1 MLTTSQRGLTIAA
14 LLALAGCGKSPTPV
28 TRPTPNT
35 NVASAK
41 PAAGAIALSTLWQS
55 RVLLERR
62 DSLILTL
69 PNGGKQLQRLGR
81 NALFT
86 LRIEGKN
93 LTVTLDSLQLIPAS
107 AEASREAVGTTW
119 TGWLGAYGKL
129 ENFTASRGG
138 VLVEELTQTVASLLP
153 RLPRGGARP
162 GDRWA
167 DTSKKNIRVEIFRT
181 DDQRTGQ
188 WRVAAAMDR
197 EGIRVI
203 PVQVREAFEQ
213 IGRGSSAGRNMTMT
227 AQGVRS
233 AQYYMT
239 LDGRVEVATVV
250 DSAAKLITIPGSQQ
264 SIPTMQYSR
273 TLIRFR
279 PLAAKSPNE

>member
-1 MLTTSQRGLTIAA
+1 MPTTPQRGLMIAA
-14 LLALAGCGKSPTPV
+14 LLTLAGCGKSPEPV
-28 TRPTPNT
+28 TRPTPNI
-35 NVASAK
+35 NVAATT
-41 PAAGAIALSTLWQS
+41 PTAGAVALSTLWQS

-69 PNGGKQLQRLGR
+69 PNGSKQLQRLGR

-86 LRIEGKN
+86 LSIDGKDIK
-93 LTVTLDSLQLIPAS
+93 VTLDSLQLVPAS
-107 AEASREAVGTTW
+107 PEASREATGTVW
-119 TGWLGAYGKL
+119 TGWLGAYGRL

-138 VLVEELTQTVASLLP
+138 ILVEELTQTVANLLP

-167 DTSKKNIRVEIFRT
+167 DTTKKTIRVEIFRT

-188 WRVAAAMDR
+188 WRVAAPMDR

-213 IGRGSSAGRNMTMT
+213 VGRGSSAGRNMTMT
-227 AQGVRS
+227 AQGSRS

-239 LDGRVEVATVV
+239 LDGRVEAATIV

-273 TLIRFR
+273 TQIRFR
-279 PLAAKSPNE
+279 PLAAKSPND

>member
-28 TRPTPNT
+28 TRPTPNI
-35 NVASAK
+35 NVASAT
-41 PAAGAIALSTLWQS
+41 PAAGAISLSTLWQS

-69 PNGGKQLQRLGR
+69 PNGSKQLQRLGR

-86 LRIEGKN
+86 LTIDGKN
-93 LTVTLDSLQLIPAS
+93 LKVTLDSLQLIPAS
-107 AEASREAVGTTW
+107 AEASKEAVGTTW

-138 VLVEELTQTVASLLP
+138 VLVEELTQTVANLLP

-167 DTSKKNIRVEIFRT
+167 DTSKKSIRVEIFRT

-188 WRVAAAMDR
+188 WRVAAPMDR

-227 AQGVRS
+227 AQGSRS

-239 LDGRVEVATVV
+239 LDGRVEVATVI

-273 TLIRFR
+273 TMIRFR
-279 PLAAKSPNE
+279 PLVAKSPNE

>member
-1 MLTTSQRGLTIAA
+1 
-14 LLALAGCGKSPTPV
+14 
-28 TRPTPNT
+28 
-35 NVASAK
+35 
-41 PAAGAIALSTLWQS
+41 
-55 RVLLERR
+55 
-62 DSLILTL
+62 
-69 PNGGKQLQRLGR
+69 
-81 NALFT
+81 
-86 LRIEGKN
+86 
-93 LTVTLDSLQLIPAS
+93 
-107 AEASREAVGTTW
+107 
-119 TGWLGAYGKL
+119 
-129 ENFTASRGG
+129 
-138 VLVEELTQTVASLLP
+138 
-153 RLPRGGARP
+153 
-162 GDRWA
+162 
-167 DTSKKNIRVEIFRT
+167 
-181 DDQRTGQ
+181 
-188 WRVAAAMDR
+188 MDR

>member
-1 MLTTSQRGLTIAA
+1 MQTTSQRGFTIAA
-14 LLALAGCGKSPTPV
+14 LLALAGCGTSPTPA
-28 TRPTPNT
+28 TRPTPSV
-35 NVASAK
+35 NVASTTSTT
-41 PAAGAIALSTLWQS
+41 GAVKLSTLWQS
-55 RVLLERR
+55 RILLERR

-69 PNGGKQLQRLGR
+69 PNGSKQLQRLGR

-86 LRIEGKN
+86 LAINGKN

-107 AEASREAVGTTW
+107 PEASKEATGTTW
-119 TGWLGAYGKL
+119 TGSLGAYGKL
-129 ENFTASRGG
+129 ENVTASRGG
-138 VLVEELTQTVASLLP
+138 ILVEELTQTVATLIP

-167 DTSKKNIRVEIFRT
+167 DTSKKSIRVEIFRT
-181 DDQRTGQ
+181 DDQRTAQ
-188 WRVAAAMDR
+188 WLVAPAMDR
-197 EGIRVI
+197 EGIRVV

-213 IGRGSSAGRNMTMT
+213 VGRGASQGRNMAMT
-227 AQGVRS
+227 AQGSRS

-239 LDGRVEVATVV
+239 LDGRVEVAMVI

-273 TLIRFR
+273 TLIRYR
-279 PLAAKSPNE
+279 PVAIKPPSE